1 MLELCVIFGGQSPEH
16 EISRKSV
23 TSVLNNLNKDKYN
36 ISTIG
41 ITKNGAWY
49 LYTGDYA
56 KIESGEWEQDTENKK
71 KAMELVAKYEAAMD
85 DDFNTADALAAIF
98 ELVKFVNSNAK
109 AESSKAFLEALKQEI
124 VTLSDIC
131 GLIVDK
137 KAEMLDSD
145 IEALIEER
153 QAARKAKDFARA
165 DAIRDELL
173 EKGIILKDTREGVQW
188 KRA

>member
-56 KIESGEWEQDTENKK
+56 KIESGEWKINVGKTVCN
-71 KAMELVAKYEAAMD
+71 
-85 DDFNTADALAAIF
+85 
-98 ELVKFVNSNAK
+98 VKN
-109 AESSKAFLEALKQEI
+109 
-124 VTLSDIC
+124 
-131 GLIVDK
+131 
-137 KAEMLDSD
+137 
-145 IEALIEER
+145 
-153 QAARKAKDFARA
+153 
-165 DAIRDELL
+165 
-173 EKGIILKDTREGVQW
+173 ILCPTVKM
-188 KRA
+188 

>member
-49 LYTGDYA
+49 LYTGEYA

-71 KAMELVAKYEAAMD
+71 KAILSPDADGPNLKVLFRLTYHLILRSAVLIQQRAKLSSLIAYSL
-85 DDFNTADALAAIF
+85 FFT
-98 ELVKFVNSNAK
+98 VKTERTEQFKV
-109 AESSKAFLEALKQEI
+109 FLN
-124 VTLSDIC
+124 
-131 GLIVDK
+131 
-137 KAEMLDSD
+137 
-145 IEALIEER
+145 
-153 QAARKAKDFARA
+153 F
-165 DAIRDELL
+165 
-173 EKGIILKDTREGVQW
+173 REYLMSVW
-188 KRA
+188 V

>member
-1 MLELCVIFGGQSPEH
+1 MVELCVIFGGQSPEH

-71 KAMELVAKYEAAMD
+71 KAILSPDAEDKAILVFDGDKVMKIHPD
-85 DDFNTADALAAIF
+85 VIF
-98 ELVKFVNSNAK
+98 LYFTV
-109 AESSKAFLEALKQEI
+109 SSARTEQFKAFLN
-124 VTLSDIC
+124 
-131 GLIVDK
+131 
-137 KAEMLDSD
+137 
-145 IEALIEER
+145 
-153 QAARKAKDFARA
+153 F
-165 DAIRDELL
+165 
-173 EKGIILKDTREGVQW
+173 REYLMSVW
-188 KRA
+188 A

>member
-1 MLELCVIFGGQSPEH
+1 MCYFRTITEH

-71 KAMELVAKYEAAMD
+71 KAILSPDAEDKAILVFDGDKVTEIHPD
-85 DDFNTADALAAIF
+85 VIFPVLHGEFGEDGTIQGLF
-98 ELVKFVNSNAK
+98 ELSGIPYVGMGVMASANGMDKT
-109 AESSKAFLEALKQEI
+109 SSKIVFASADIPQADWVVVNKTDNFEDKMDEIEKQAW
-124 VTLSDIC
+124 LS
-131 GLIVDK
+131 
-137 KAEMLDSD
+137 
-145 IEALIEER
+145 
-153 QAARKAKDFARA
+153 
-165 DAIRDELL
+165 LL
-173 EKGIILKDTREGVQW
+173 C
-188 KRA
+188 

>member
-56 KIESGEWEQDTENKK
+56 KIESGEWEQDTENK
-71 KAMELVAKYEAAMD
+71 L
-85 DDFNTADALAAIF
+85 
-98 ELVKFVNSNAK
+98 
-109 AESSKAFLEALKQEI
+109 KAFRTHCLCYKHS
-124 VTLSDIC
+124 VSKSDLS
-131 GLIVDK
+131 V
-137 KAEMLDSD
+137 
-145 IEALIEER
+145 
-153 QAARKAKDFARA
+153 
-165 DAIRDELL
+165 
-173 EKGIILKDTREGVQW
+173 
-188 KRA
+188 